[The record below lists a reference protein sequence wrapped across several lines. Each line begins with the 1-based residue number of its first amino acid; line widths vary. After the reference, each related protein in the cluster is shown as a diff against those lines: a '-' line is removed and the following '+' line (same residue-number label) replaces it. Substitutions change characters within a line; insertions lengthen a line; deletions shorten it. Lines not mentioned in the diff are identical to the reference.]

1 LTETGPASLEVIK
14 NSLLS
19 IAEEMG
25 TVLIRAAYSTNIKD
39 RRDCSCAIYTG
50 SGDLAAQAEH
60 IPLHLGIM
68 PSAIK
73 ALLRYC
79 EENAMELGP
88 GDAMLYNDPFL
99 TGSHAWDL
107 MVASPVFHD
116 GEMLAMVG
124 NLAHHPD
131 IGEHKAHV
139 GSDAFDEGIRIP
151 PVKIQKNGELD
162 KEILRLV
169 RHNVRVEEVE
179 RDILAQLGANQRG
192 VARMAELARDDGV
205 DRVLLY
211 MDELIEYSE
220 RRLRTAISR
229 LPQKRASFEDF
240 IEGDGISDDLI
251 RIMVT
256 VSVEGSDVNFDFSGT
271 SPQVEGPLNSP
282 LPVTMACAGYCVKC
296 LTDPEVPSNEG
307 VYRPIHVEAPEG
319 SLVNATFP
327 AAVAY
332 ANSVTCMR
340 VVDAI
345 LGAFAQIV
353 PDRVCAASTGT
364 MNALNIKGLDP
375 RTNRYYGY
383 VETYAGGWGAMKGM
397 DGLDATQTHMTNT
410 MNAPVEAIEMAYP
423 LRVIRYGVIQDSEG
437 AGEMRG
443 GAGVTREI
451 EAIGH
456 TATLGG
462 RGDRTRIKPWGL
474 EGGREASGSRYLKIH
489 RDGRVENLPS
499 KFQGIL
505 LEPGERII
513 IETAGGGGWGDPLK
527 RDHESVRR
535 DCEEG
540 IISPER
546 ARKVYGVT
554 VNAHDNR

>member
-1 LTETGPASLEVIK
+1 
-14 NSLLS
+14 
-19 IAEEMG
+19 
-25 TVLIRAAYSTNIKD
+25 
-39 RRDCSCAIYTG
+39 
-50 SGDLAAQAEH
+50 
-60 IPLHLGIM
+60 
-68 PSAIK
+68 
-73 ALLRYC
+73 
-79 EENAMELGP
+79 MELGP
-88 GDAMLYNDPFL
+88 GDAILYNDPFL

-131 IGEHKAHV
+131 IGEHKGHV
-139 GSDAFDEGIRIP
+139 GSNAFDEGMRIP
-151 PVKIQKNGELD
+151 PVKIQKNWELD
-162 KEILRLV
+162 KEILRIV
-169 RHNVRVEEVE
+169 RHNVRIEEVE

-192 VARMAELARDDGV
+192 VARMAELARNVGV

-256 VSVEGSDVNFDFSGT
+256 VSVEGSNVSFDFSGT

-282 LPVTMACAGYCVKC
+282 LPVTMACAGYCVKS
-296 LTDPEVPSNEG
+296 LADPEVPSNEG
-307 VYRPIHVEAPEG
+307 VYRPIHVEAPVG
-319 SLVNATFP
+319 SLVNASFP

-340 VVDAI
+340 IVDAI

-397 DGLDATQTHMTNT
+397 DGLDATHTHMTNT

-443 GAGVTREI
+443 GSGVTREI

-499 KFQGIL
+499 KFQGVL
-505 LEPGERII
+505 LEPRERII

-527 RDHESVRR
+527 RDPESVRR

-554 VNAHDNR
+554 VNARDNR